1 MIYIEG
7 ARNVGKTYL
16 LNKYLTQNPNRFFVY
31 KFPFFDYYK
40 ELDLEKGLNAGTY
53 FGYGKDLDLLA
64 LAKANLLPKNLIMD
78 RGFVSNVVFAMIF
91 RKAKEADM
99 EHYLSVIKTK
109 FPEVR
114 IDIIYVEADENGR
127 FENHV
132 ANYREKDEKE
142 ISALNITNSDIFK
155 STYNFK
161 YSWALELLENTPNI
175 NIHKIT
181 NHFDDASIEEFNTL
195 INSLYQ

>member
-1 MIYIEG
+1 MM
-7 ARNVGKTYL
+7 THL
-16 LNKYLTQNPNRFFVY
+16 Q
-31 KFPFFDYYK
+31 
-40 ELDLEKGLNAGTY
+40 
-53 FGYGKDLDLLA
+53 
-64 LAKANLLPKNLIMD
+64 
-78 RGFVSNVVFAMIF
+78 
-91 RKAKEADM
+91 
-99 EHYLSVIKTK
+99 
-109 FPEVR
+109 
-114 IDIIYVEADENGR
+114 NGR

-132 ANYREKDEKE
+132 ANYRDKDEKE